1 MHLKKVCCSY
11 MYLIAAGRI
20 DSRSALRHVQ
30 DGGCL
35 FPSDA
40 VIFGTRTFNTQ
51 GAWVHIAQTCW
62 EPKQDE
68 APPFP
73 KNRCQKKEQ
82 MIGTIQGGIWGELYK
97 SEMDSAWSDNTMG
110 WEEELETWISNFT
123 PTLSTECWLQRVVHN
138 ACRKHQELSDFVQAL
153 YGVVI
158 SFRLTEK
165 IKVENISSS
174 MTSCLVWL
182 SRNRKQSGAENGRPT
197 QEVIDLKIHSYFR
210 KQRTSKNIQNAFGFN
225 FHNSFSLKTL
235 KIHFSKGWGERI
247 KVKFKSW
254 ASGYF
259 STGLTGT
266 HEAATWT
273 EEDL

>member
-1 MHLKKVCCSY
+1 MRRRAGNMNFQFYPDSEWYTTLVENTKNC
-11 MYLIAAGRI
+11 LILYR
-20 DSRSALRHVQ
+20 LY
-30 DGGCL
+30 
-35 FPSDA
+35 
-40 VIFGTRTFNTQ
+40 T
-51 GAWVHIAQTCW
+51 
-62 EPKQDE
+62 
-68 APPFP
+68 
-73 KNRCQKKEQ
+73 
-82 MIGTIQGGIWGELYK
+82 EL
-97 SEMDSAWSDNTMG
+97 
-110 WEEELETWISNFT
+110 
-123 PTLSTECWLQRVVHN
+123 
-138 ACRKHQELSDFVQAL
+138 
-153 YGVVI
+153 VI

-174 MTSCLVWL
+174 MTSCLVWM